1 VKPFDGEDSM
11 PGYVK
16 ELSAEAMTAIRQS
29 ASEVDIIA
37 GVADNWAQIIAKA
50 DEDGSSIILD
60 ADHINLVGDTSAERI
75 AIQHAEIVD
84 AEISN
89 ATITDA
95 TINDCT
101 INSSITSDNYDNINK
116 TGFMID
122 PENGDFAFYADNA
135 KFDSDNGLQFN
146 GDQTISWNDI
156 DGRPESLEDLDPDD
170 TLSTFITRD
179 SLTTN
184 KITANEIDASDL
196 HVDSANI
203 DGKLE
208 ANQIKVEDIEIG
220 SGQITGKLT
229 ASQIDADELKVNAAN
244 VEGKLTADQI
254 DASELEVDI
263 ANVNGLLEAGQI
275 KSSLINADEIH
286 ATVAEFNY
294 LTVNGVPIGENKP
307 LNIVFGLSSVP
318 SDPEANTL
326 YFLY

>member
-1 VKPFDGEDSM
+1 MKPFDGEDSM

-75 AIQHAEIVD
+75 AIQHAEIID

-95 TINDCT
+95 TINDCV
-101 INSSITSDNYDNINK
+101 INSSITSDNYDNVNK
-116 TGFMID
+116 RGFMID

-135 KFDSDNGLQFN
+135 KFDSDNGLQFD
-146 GDQTISWNDI
+146 GDQTISWDDI
-156 DGRPESLEDLDPDD
+156 DGRPESLEDLDPDN

-196 HVDSANI
+196 EVAAAN
-203 DGKLE
+203 
-208 ANQIKVEDIEIG
+208 
-220 SGQITGKLT
+220 ITGKLT
-229 ASQIDADELKVNAAN
+229 ASQIDADELEVNAAN
-244 VEGKLTADQI
+244 ITGKLTADQI
-254 DASELEVDI
+254 DASELEVDA
-263 ANVNGLLEAGQI
+263 ANITG
-275 KSSLINADEIH
+275 EIH
-286 ATVAEFNY
+286 ATVASFDY
-294 LTVNGVPIGENKP
+294 LTVDGDPISADNS
-307 LNIVFGLSSVP
+307 LDIAFGDSST
-318 SDPEANTL
+318 STTAKYTL

>member
-1 VKPFDGEDSM
+1 M

-95 TINDCT
+95 TINDCV
-101 INSSITSDNYDNINK
+101 INSSITSDNYDNVNK
-116 TGFMID
+116 RGFMID

-135 KFDSDNGLQFN
+135 KFDSDNGLQFD

-196 HVDSANI
+196 EVAAAN
-203 DGKLE
+203 
-208 ANQIKVEDIEIG
+208 
-220 SGQITGKLT
+220 ITGKLT
-229 ASQIDADELKVNAAN
+229 ASQIDADELEVDAAN
-244 VEGKLTADQI
+244 ITGKLTASQIDADELEVDAANITGKLTADQI
-254 DASELEVDI
+254 DATSLHVNS
-263 ANVNGLLEAGQI
+263 ANIDG
-275 KSSLINADEIH
+275 EIH
-286 ATVAEFNY
+286 ATVAEFEY
-294 LTVNGVPIGENKP
+294 LTVGGTAIGENNT
-307 LNIVFGLSSVP
+307 LNIEFANGSIP
-318 SDPEANTL
+318 SNPDKNTI
-326 YFLY
+326 YFIY

>member
-1 VKPFDGEDSM
+1 M
-11 PGYVK
+11 PGYEK

-60 ADHINLVGDTSAERI
+60 ADHINLVGDASAERI

-101 INSSITSDNYDNINK
+101 INSSIVSDDYNEVRK

-122 PENGDFAFYADNA
+122 PQGGDFAFYANNA
-135 KFDSDNGLQFN
+135 KFDSVNGLEFN
-146 GDQTISWNDI
+146 GSQTISWDDI
-156 DGRPESLEDLDPDD
+156 DGKPESLADLDPDD

-196 HVDSANI
+196 EVAAAN
-203 DGKLE
+203 
-208 ANQIKVEDIEIG
+208 
-220 SGQITGKLT
+220 ITGKLT
-229 ASQIDADELKVNAAN
+229 ASQIDADELEVDAAN
-244 VEGKLTADQI
+244 ITGKLTASQIDADELEVDAANITGKLTADQI
-254 DASELEVDI
+254 DASELEVDV

-275 KSSLINADEIH
+275 KTELINADEIH
-286 ATVAEFNY
+286 ATVASFDY
-294 LTVNGVPIGENKP
+294 LMVDGEPISAGNS
-307 LNIVFGLSSVP
+307 LDIAFGDSST
-318 SDPEANTL
+318 STSARYTL